1 MARVSLK
8 TLEKF
13 RAPNILFVNTY
24 RWYSATSAKERR
36 RRERKTVYEVF
47 SWLDLLKEILNLD
60 IEIKVWNTGVE
71 AYQNNEEIFAFTYS
85 ESARHVYKH
94 QKVMPLAKILS
105 EIKTN
110 KYLLEFLKLALA
122 YRPYKGKE
130 MERYQKYKKIVK
142 SLIGEDLEKVKE
154 VLSKWEEIG

>member
-71 AYQNNEEIFAFTYS
+71 AYQDNKEIFIFTYS
-85 ESARHVYKH
+85 ESARYVYKH